1 MLFADSPI
9 MILYNITVNISRMAE
24 QEWMEWM
31 KTVHIPEV
39 LATGL
44 PVAHKML
51 RLLTEVEN
59 EGTTYS
65 VQFTFRT
72 MEDFV
77 AYEKGYQADL
87 QQKHHARYKDRYVSF
102 RTLLEE
108 V

>member
-1 MLFADSPI
+1 

-24 QEWMEWM
+24 QEWMQWM
-31 KTVHIPEV
+31 KDVHIPEV
-39 LATGL
+39 MATGL

-65 VQFTFRT
+65 IQFTFKTR
-72 MEDFV
+72 DDYF
-77 AYEKGYQADL
+77 AYESQHQASL
-87 QQKHHARYKDRYVSF
+87 QQKHHLRYKERYVSF
-102 RTLLEE
+102 QTLLEE

>member
-1 MLFADSPI
+1 
-9 MILYNITVNISRMAE
+9 MILYNVTVNISRMAE

-39 LATGL
+39 MATGL

-65 VQFTFRT
+65 VQYTFAT
-72 MEDFV
+72 MDDYFD
-77 AYEKGYQADL
+77 YEKNHQAEL
-87 QQKHHARYKDRYVSF
+87 QQKHHTRYKDRYVAF

>member
-1 MLFADSPI
+1 

-24 QEWMEWM
+24 QEWMQWM
-31 KTVHIPEV
+31 KDVHIPAIM
-39 LATGL
+39 ATGL

-65 VQFTFRT
+65 IQFSFNTLDDYYT
-72 MEDFV
+72 
-77 AYEKGYQADL
+77 YESKHQVEL
-87 QQKHHARYKDRYVSF
+87 QHEHHARYKDRYVTF